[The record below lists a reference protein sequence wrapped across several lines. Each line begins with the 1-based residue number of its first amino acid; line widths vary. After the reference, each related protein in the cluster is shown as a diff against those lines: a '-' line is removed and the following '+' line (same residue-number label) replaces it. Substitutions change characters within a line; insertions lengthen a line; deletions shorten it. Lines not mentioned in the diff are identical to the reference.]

1 MKNRI
6 DAFLDHLMVEK
17 DFSPNTTAAYHN
29 DLEQLLDFVHT
40 HNNSAQGCRSW
51 TAVNRP
57 LLSEYIIHLRSDR
70 SYAPTTVARK
80 VAAIK
85 SFFSFL
91 LEEGDIKTDPT
102 EEISA
107 PKVGRTLPK
116 PISEEDVAV
125 LLQQP
130 AKRATPEGKRD
141 QAMLELLYATGLR
154 VSELVSLNLPDIH
167 LQAGQGQVRCIGK
180 GRKERI
186 IPIHDRASQVL
197 REYVEEARPDML
209 RHDNN
214 EQALFLNRRGERLT
228 RQGFWLI
235 LKNYAREANIQTDIT
250 PHTLRHSF
258 ATHLLRGGAPLRNVQ
273 ELLGHANISTTQVYT
288 QLTSDYVR
296 REYDKAHP
304 RAT

>member
-1 MKNRI
+1 MKTRV
-6 DAFLDHLMVEK
+6 DAFLNHLLVEK

-29 DLEQLLDFVHT
+29 DLQQLLDFVRARS
-40 HNNSAQGCRSW
+40 NSAPGSQAW
-51 TAVNRP
+51 ATVDRP

-91 LEEGDIKTDPT
+91 LDEGEIKLDPT
-102 EEISA
+102 EELSA
-107 PKVGRTLPK
+107 PKVGRALPR
-116 PISEEDVAV
+116 PISEEQVAL

-130 AKRATPEGKRD
+130 AKRKTPEGKRD

-154 VSELVSLNLPDIH
+154 VSELMSLNLPDVQ
-167 LQAGQGQVRCIGK
+167 LQAGRGQVRCLGK

-186 IPIHDRASQVL
+186 IPIHDRAVQVL
-197 REYVEEARPDML
+197 HDYIEEARHELL
-209 RHDNN
+209 RHDSN
-214 EQALFLNRRGERLT
+214 EQAIFLNRRGERLT

-235 LKNYAREANIQTDIT
+235 LKNYAQEAHIEVAIT
-250 PHTLRHSF
+250 PHTLRHTF
-258 ATHLLRGGAPLRNVQ
+258 ATHMLRGGAPLRNVQ

-296 REYDKAHP
+296 QEYDKAHP
-304 RAT
+304 RAS